1 VFHRSSQN
9 RVYTH
14 VVIGRRCK
22 DNAMTVAK
30 GASWAAA
37 DGRNWDYSNDKVL
50 GRKTWYAFESEQ
62 SREADRARVAEGRD
76 NYIERKRAER
86 IVKVSETDFTK
97 WSVLGWAS
105 RPDLA
110 EKNASSHR
118 AKSYWAEV
126 QILEAKII

>member
-1 VFHRSSQN
+1 MPKTKHYATAPNGQVFHRSSQN

-37 DGRNWDYSNDKVL
+37 DGRNWDYSNDK
-50 GRKTWYAFESEQ
+50 
-62 SREADRARVAEGRD
+62 VAEGRD